1 MRLFLYFIEM
11 DLRKWLTMNINWK
24 LRLQNKTTLITLI
37 TTVVTFIYSILSL
50 FGVTPG
56 IAQDQVLNLAVMVV
70 SMLASLGIVVDPT
83 TSGISDSSNAM
94 QYEKP
99 AEEDE

>member
-1 MRLFLYFIEM
+1 MRLFLYFIET
-11 DLRKWLTMNINWK
+11 DLRKRLTMNINWK

-56 IAQDQVLNLAVMVV
+56 ITQDQVLNLAVMVV

>member
-1 MRLFLYFIEM
+1 
-11 DLRKWLTMNINWK
+11 MNINWK

-37 TTVVTFIYSILSL
+37 TTVVAFIYSVLSI
-50 FGVTPG
+50 FGVTPS
-56 IAQDQVLNLAVMVV
+56 ITQDQILNLVVMVV

-83 TSGISDSSNAM
+83 TSGVSDSSNAM

>member
-1 MRLFLYFIEM
+1 
-11 DLRKWLTMNINWK
+11 MNINWK

-37 TTVVTFIYSILSL
+37 TTVVAFVYSILAL
-50 FGVTPG
+50 FGVTPS
-56 IAQDQVLNLAVMVV
+56 IAQDQILNLAVMVV

-83 TSGISDSSNAM
+83 TSGVSDSSNAM

-99 AEEDE
+99 AEDDE

>member
-1 MRLFLYFIEM
+1 
-11 DLRKWLTMNINWK
+11 MNINWK

-50 FGVTPG
+50 FGVTPS

>member
-1 MRLFLYFIEM
+1 
-11 DLRKWLTMNINWK
+11 MNINWK

-50 FGVTPG
+50 FGVTPD

>member
-1 MRLFLYFIEM
+1 MRLFLYFIET

-50 FGVTPG
+50 FELRKKTFFLFSANNFV
-56 IAQDQVLNLAVMVV
+56 ILFR
-70 SMLASLGIVVDPT
+70 SHHVDND
-83 TSGISDSSNAM
+83 I
-94 QYEKP
+94 E
-99 AEEDE
+99 

>member
-1 MRLFLYFIEM
+1 
-11 DLRKWLTMNINWK
+11 MNINWK

-37 TTVVTFIYSILSL
+37 TTVVAFIYSILSL

-56 IAQDQVLNLAVMVV
+56 IAQDQVINLVVMVV

>member
-1 MRLFLYFIEM
+1 MRLFLYFIET

-37 TTVVTFIYSILSL
+37 TTVVAFIYSILSL

-56 IAQDQVLNLAVMVV
+56 IAQDQVLNLDGSVYARITRHC
-70 SMLASLGIVVDPT
+70 G
-83 TSGISDSSNAM
+83 
-94 QYEKP
+94 
-99 AEEDE
+99 